1 MVKEKGKSYLSSFC
15 QKLGVL
21 AVDPKTLECQ
31 PRALKTDII
40 A

>member
-21 AVDPKTLECQ
+21 AVDPKALEAQ
-31 PRALKTDII
+31 TSALKTHII